1 MVHDLRWHLKTQV
14 AVPRVPIVVQLFI
27 VNIINQHLDLC
38 LLVRGHGVRLPTSR
52 AAGHGVRLPT
62 SHAAGHGVRLPTSR
76 AAGRKEL
83 DTNGEDSGSG

>member
-1 MVHDLRWHLKTQV
+1 MVHDLRWRLKTQV
-14 AVPRVPIVVQLFI
+14 AVPRLPITHCGANVYL

-38 LLVRGHGVRLPTSR
+38 LLVQGHGVRLPTSR

-62 SHAAGHGVRLPTSR
+62 SC